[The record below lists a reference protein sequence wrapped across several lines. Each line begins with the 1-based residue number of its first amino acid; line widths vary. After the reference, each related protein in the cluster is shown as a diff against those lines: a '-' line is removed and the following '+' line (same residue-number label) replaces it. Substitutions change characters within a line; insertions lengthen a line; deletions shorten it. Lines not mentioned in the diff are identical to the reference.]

1 MIPNFVA
8 TVKGYAAHEEA
19 VYTAIADASTKPIIL
34 YNVPSRTGVNITP
47 ETLERLAD
55 LDTMVAIKEASGNL
69 SQVAKLAS
77 ICDDDFA
84 IYSGNDDQVL
94 PILSLG
100 GIGVIS
106 VVANVAPQETHD
118 MVIKFLEGDIETA
131 KKLQLDMIELCDAL
145 FCEVN
150 PIPVKAALKLMGWNT
165 GSLRLPLTEISDK
178 GMAQL
183 KEAMTNYGLLK

>member
-1 MIPNFVA
+1 MCFNEKSTNDSVA
-8 TVKGYAAHEEA
+8 DRTLCHTDHLLSGEPGYYDWIMHIRSPASFQHGLRISAAE
-19 VYTAIADASTKPIIL
+19 VGVQRKADPVLESAAEVMPYPIDS
-34 YNVPSRTGVNITP
+34 VDP
-47 ETLERLAD
+47 
-55 LDTMVAIKEASGNL
+55 
-69 SQVAKLAS
+69 
-77 ICDDDFA
+77 C
-84 IYSGNDDQVL
+84 IYSGNDDQIL

-183 KEAMTNYGLLK
+183 KQAMENYGLLK